1 MADDGEEL
9 MPGVWLKVE
18 APGQGAP
25 PEYKQVVECSFTG
38 RIQGA
43 DDIFEEVRHRRVR
56 VGDGDV
62 PPALE
67 LALKRMRTRERALV
81 RADSRF
87 AYGPQGRPA
96 KKGGTER
103 AVPPNSDL
111 EWTVEVHSLG
121 TAKAAGDMSPAEQLE
136 EAENRKALGNEHFAH
151 AEWAKAAK
159 SYEEAMKAVDFD
171 SYDASSES
179 RAKAVQTVLDSGNNL
194 TLALMKMEQWAK
206 AKEACIHVLQVDGG
220 NLKALF
226 RASQI
231 AMTQHNHEEAAAAL
245 KRARQLH
252 PDCEEVGVQ
261 QKLLDKK
268 KQAYLQKEKRMS
280 AKMGGF
286 MLDRRDEPVK
296 KKDVTDSDGQVA
308 EPEASGTPPS
318 PRGSR
323 RRGLTGALTSAGA
336 AALIA
341 AVAAFVVRRVLAH
354 TQADP
359 PPLERGAA
367 LPP

>member
-1 MADDGEEL
+1 
-9 MPGVWLKVE
+9 
-18 APGQGAP
+18 
-25 PEYKQVVECSFTG
+25 
-38 RIQGA
+38 
-43 DDIFEEVRHRRVR
+43 
-56 VGDGDV
+56 
-62 PPALE
+62 
-67 LALKRMRTRERALV
+67 MRARERALV
-81 RADSRF
+81 RAESRF
-87 AYGPQGRPA
+87 AYGPRGGRQRRVGPSA
-96 KKGGTER
+96 PSRRIRTWSGPSR
-103 AVPPNSDL
+103 C
-111 EWTVEVHSLG
+111 TVSGRRKLP
-121 TAKAAGDMSPAEQLE
+121 GDMSPAEQLE
-136 EAENRKALGNEHFAH
+136 EAENRKELGNEHFAH

-171 SYDASSES
+171 SYDASSDS

-194 TLALMKMEQWAK
+194 TLALMKMGQWAK

-252 PDCEEVGVQ
+252 PDCEEVCVQ

-286 MLDRRDEPVK
+286 MLDRRDEPPK
-296 KKDVTDSDGQVA
+296 KKDVTDGDGQAA
-308 EPEASGTPPS
+308 EPVPPERCRPASGVAAP
-318 PRGSR
+318 
-323 RRGLTGALTSAGA
+323 RRGLTGALTAAGA

-341 AVAAFVVRRVLAH
+341 AVAAFVVRRVH
-354 TQADP
+354 TQAHP
-359 PPLERGAA
+359 ARGRTPSSVLQARRPARGAG
-367 LPP
+367 